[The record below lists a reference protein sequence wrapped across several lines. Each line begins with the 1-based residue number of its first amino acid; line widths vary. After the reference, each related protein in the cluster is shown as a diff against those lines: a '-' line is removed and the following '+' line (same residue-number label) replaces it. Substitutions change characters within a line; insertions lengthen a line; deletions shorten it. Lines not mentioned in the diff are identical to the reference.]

1 MKRFIE
7 NYKETSF
14 DVIIIGGG
22 ITGAAVAYDAASR
35 GLKTALIEKNDFGW
49 ATSAATSKLIHG
61 GLRYLNNME
70 FSLVRESLKERRIL
84 ENIAPNLVYPIPF
97 LFPHSKKFIS
107 SKLLIRTGL
116 TLYDIIAYD
125 KASTWDK
132 SKAIKNHSWLSKSET
147 EKLEPA
153 IRKEG
158 LTGSSVYYDCQ
169 SIAPERLT
177 LAFIKSAVNCGASVS
192 NYTEALDFIQSADGK
207 ITGIKCIDTLSPK
220 AKAVAIKSK
229 LVINCAGPWADI
241 VLNLAYKKT
250 KGTHQIK
257 RSEGIHIITKK
268 ISNAGSVVLFTP
280 KGRHFF
286 TVPWRGHSITGTT
299 DKEYEGNPD
308 KYRVTAKS
316 IQGLIDDMNSAYGD
330 GKFSMKDVLFAYGGM
345 RPLVDEQTEGTYQ
358 SSRKY
363 EIYDNK
369 DDGFDGLITVEGGK
383 YTTSRNLALSVVDMA
398 GKKLGVNLPETPT
411 DKNYLYGSDIKSMEE
426 FLESNRKS
434 FGEFSA
440 DTVDYIS
447 KNYGTES
454 AAIFNL
460 AQKDKSLKEEMS
472 HDGEIA
478 AEVLYTVKNEMAKTL
493 LDVIMRRTGI
503 GTLGNPGKKILE
515 KTALIAGKELG
526 WSKKRIDIELAAAEQ
541 AVKVPLK

>member
-1 MKRFIE
+1 MERFIE
-7 NYKETSF
+7 NFKGDSF
-14 DVIIIGGG
+14 DVLIIGGG

-35 GLKTALIEKNDFGW
+35 GLKTALIEKKDFGW

-70 FSLVRESLKERRIL
+70 FGLVRESLKERRIL

-97 LFPHSKKFIS
+97 LFPHSTKFKT

-116 TLYDIIAYD
+116 TMYDVIAYD

-132 SKAIKNHSWLSKSET
+132 SKAIKNHSWLSKEET
-147 EKLEPA
+147 EKLEPR

-158 LTGSSVYYDCQ
+158 LTGSSIYYDCQ

-177 LAFIKSAVNCGASVS
+177 LAFIKSAVKYGASVS
-192 NYTEALDFIQSADGK
+192 NYTEVQDFIQGSDGK
-207 ITGIKCIDTLSPK
+207 ISGIKCIDSLSPK
-220 AKAVAIKSK
+220 AKAVEIKSK

-250 KGTHQIK
+250 KGSHHIK

-268 ISNAGSVVLFTP
+268 ISNAGSVVMFTP

-286 TVPWRGHSITGTT
+286 TVPWRGYSLT
-299 DKEYEGNPD
+299 GNPD
-308 KYRVTAKS
+308 TYRVTAKS
-316 IQGLIDDMNSAYGD
+316 IQGLIDDINGAYGD
-330 GKFSMKDVLFAYGGM
+330 GKITMKDVLFAYGGM

-369 DDGFDGLITVEGGK
+369 EDGFDGLITVEGGK
-383 YTTSRNLALSVVDMA
+383 YTTSRNLALNVLEMVE
-398 GKKLGVNLPETPT
+398 KKLNLNLPESQT
-411 DKNYLYGSDIKSMEE
+411 DKEYLSGSDIKSMDE

-434 FGEFSA
+434 FGEFSG
-440 DTVDYIS
+440 DTIDYIS
-447 KNYGTES
+447 KHYGTES

-460 AQKDKSLKEEMS
+460 AKKDKSLKDIMS
-472 HDGEIA
+472 PDGEIA

-493 LDVIMRRTGI
+493 TDVIMRRTGI

-515 KTALIAGKELG
+515 KAAVIAGKELG
-526 WSKKRIDIELAAAEQ
+526 WNKKKIDMELAAAEQ
-541 AVKVPLK
+541 ALKVPTK